1 MRLARAHHLAARQLR
16 FQQALLV
23 LRRQLARLPVASG
36 SAAGWETWLARRGQ
50 LLSEIARHDG
60 PRLAAETADFL
71 RDDASGPL
79 SRWVGRLH
87 ARSLALLREIA
98 AGEARIEKVIGWE
111 LLALSRRLLAA
122 RGAAAARDGYRLAPG
137 PHRRLDRRG

>member
-1 MRLARAHHLAARQLR
+1 MARAHHLAARQLR

-23 LRRQLARLPVASG
+23 LRRQLARLPVAAG
-36 SAAGWETWLARRGQ
+36 SAAQWETWLARRGE

-71 RDDASGPL
+71 RDGASDPL
-79 SRWVGRLH
+79 SLWVGRLH
-87 ARSLALLREIA
+87 ARGLALLREIA

-122 RGAAAARDGYRLAPG
+122 RGAATARDGYRLAPG
-137 PHRRLDRRG
+137 PHHHLDRRG

>member
-1 MRLARAHHLAARQLR
+1 MARAHHLAARQLR

-23 LRRQLARLPVASG
+23 LRHQLALLPVPTG
-36 SAAGWETWLARRGQ
+36 SAAQWETWLARRGE

-60 PRLAAETADFL
+60 PRLAAETADLL
-71 RDDASGPL
+71 RDGASDPL

-87 ARSLALLREIA
+87 ARSLAILREVA
-98 AGEARIEKVIGWE
+98 AGEAQIEQAIDWE

-122 RGAAAARDGYRLAPG
+122 RGAATARDGYGLAPG
-137 PHRRLDRRG
+137 PHPHLDRRG

>member
-1 MRLARAHHLAARQLR
+1 MQRH
-16 FQQALLV
+16 
-23 LRRQLARLPVASG
+23 QLACLPAAAG
-36 SAAGWETWLARRGQ
+36 SAAQWETWLARRGE

-71 RDDASGPL
+71 RDGASDPL

-87 ARSLALLREIA
+87 ARSLEILREIA
-98 AGEARIEKVIGWE
+98 AAEARVERVIGLE

-122 RGAAAARDGYRLAPG
+122 RGAATARDGYRLAPWSH
-137 PHRRLDRRG
+137 PRLDRRG